1 MYTVSECTST
11 SGYAPVCFTVQSAVA
26 EQLHF
31 KLGLQEDDFTELLA
45 VQPEEL
51 IDEDLMELEA
61 QRKDEGRQEEL
72 VKGFRMQEMAG
83 GFLCLRRHGQFLRHK
98 TRM

>member
-1 MYTVSECTST
+1 MSECTST

-61 QRKDEGRQEEL
+61 QRTGEERQEEGKRTKESL
-72 VKGFRMQEMAG
+72 N
-83 GFLCLRRHGQFLRHK
+83 
-98 TRM
+98 TTW